1 MSLDGYLMTGI
12 HHDTVIQTRMCSLPW
27 RLSMVHLII
36 PPHHPLGTTELFLC
50 VQSYAFRECY
60 KAGILPHVA
69 FSDKFLSPNSKSF
82 KKYFLQLIFCCLQSK
97 FSEDNFF
104 LWNYTPRFGGR
115 LCQKNI
121 PLTINRKKKKKKQTA
136 VNKIW
141 SLKDIRWP
149 QKQQRADGLKFQS
162 ETAIRTKTTI
172 IRGVVV
178 FFFSSFANSG
188 CFDWGEEFCRNKE
201 K

>member
-1 MSLDGYLMTGI
+1 MPFVNAKKLEFYHMWPFQISFF
-12 HHDTVIQTRMCSLPW
+12 HQTPNLLKNISFN
-27 RLSMVHLII
+27 
-36 PPHHPLGTTELFLC
+36 LFS
-50 VQSYAFRECY
+50 VAFRVNFQ
-60 KAGILPHVA
+60 KI
-69 FSDKFLSPNSKSF
+69 
-82 KKYFLQLIFCCLQSK
+82 I
-97 FSEDNFF
+97 FF